1 MPGPAHFEPLIVE
14 RFRPQRRSQRV
25 AVVTETWPP
34 EVNGVSTSIAQL
46 VAGLQRRDHE
56 VQLVRPRQIGDGTDR
71 DTEGAFGPRAQVLTR
86 GLPIPRYPELRLG
99 VPERRMLVRLWAAHR
114 PDVVHLA
121 TEGPLGWSALHAARL
136 LRLPVSSDFRTNFHA
151 YSEHYGLGWLKGPI
165 AAYLRKFHNR
175 TLLTTVPTEALRRD
189 LHARGFRNLQ
199 VVARGVDV
207 ERFSPGHRSAT
218 LRASWGIARDD
229 DLVVG
234 YVGRLAS
241 EKNLGVLLD
250 AFDAIRQAVPC
261 ARLLLVGD
269 GPLRAQLCALR
280 PDAIFA
286 GPRGGDDLAAH
297 YASCDLFVF
306 PSLTETFGNVIPEAM
321 ASGLP
326 IVAFDYAAAGQLI
339 GDGRN
344 GRTVAFGDTTAFVAA
359 AAALAADAPRRH
371 EFGRQAREGAR
382 SIGWDG
388 IVERFESL
396 LESVIAGAPA
406 DLA

>member
-1 MPGPAHFEPLIVE
+1 MPGPAHLEPLIVE
-14 RFRPQRRSQRV
+14 RFRPRRRSQRV

-34 EVNGVSTSIAQL
+34 EVNGVALSVAQL

-56 VQLVRPRQIGDGTDR
+56 VQLVRPRQGCDGA
-71 DTEGAFGPRAQVLTR
+71 GAGIDGAVAPSAQVLTR

-99 VPERRMLVRLWAAHR
+99 VPERRTLVRLWAAHR

-136 LRLPVSSDFRTNFHA
+136 LKLPVSSDFRTNFHA

-175 TLLTTVPTEALRRD
+175 TLLTTVPTESLRID
-189 LHARGFRNLQ
+189 LDARGFRNLQ

-207 ERFSPGHRSAT
+207 ARFSPERRSAT
-218 LRASWGIARDD
+218 LRASWGMERHD

-241 EKNLGVLLD
+241 EKNLGVLLE
-250 AFDAIRQAVPC
+250 AFDAIRRAMPR

-269 GPLRAQLCALR
+269 GPLRGQLCALR

-286 GPRGGDDLAAH
+286 GQRGGEDLAAH

-326 IVAFDYAAAGQLI
+326 VVAFDYAAAGQLI

-344 GRTVAFGDTTAFVAA
+344 GRTVAAGDTAAFVAA
-359 AAALAADAPRRH
+359 AAALAADAALRR
-371 EFGRQAREGAR
+371 EFGRQARQVAR
-382 SIGWDG
+382 SIGWDE
-388 IVERFESL
+388 VVDRFEAL
-396 LESVIAGAPA
+396 LESVIASAAAPA
-406 DLA
+406 